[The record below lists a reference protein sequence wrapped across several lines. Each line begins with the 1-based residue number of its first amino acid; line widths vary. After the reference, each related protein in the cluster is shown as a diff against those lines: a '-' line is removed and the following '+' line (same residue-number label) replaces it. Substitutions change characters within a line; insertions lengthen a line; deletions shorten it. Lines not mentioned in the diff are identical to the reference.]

1 MSCNST
7 NPCSNP
13 CPTDCG
19 CTVQVPGT
27 CVFYQGTNL
36 DCIDAT
42 KGDTYDS
49 ILQSINDI
57 ICDLQPPTGQTYTAG
72 TGILITG
79 NVISIDPTITTRIT
93 NTENN
98 ITALQNCVTQTVK
111 NITSTSLSVTLAGQN
126 SCGRTLNIE
135 YTPPAIPLSQK
146 QGIIHNITED
156 VTINLSQTY
165 SYDLSPYGLKAGD
178 LVKIKGNILRDN
190 TVLDTNCSKQTIKFT
205 DNSTTITY
213 EFPAGAGVC
222 TYLNYIIFDFE
233 FWLTVHSVA
242 GNNIA
247 FKIYSSSGRFTPNFP
262 SLIGVNDLFV
272 MVNTPTISQSSA
284 SEYGSTTFNQ
294 TTFKVLFEQTD
305 TSILRQY
312 IVEIIRKIN

>member
-27 CVFYQGTNL
+27 CVFYQGAYLTCL
-36 DCIDAT
+36 DAT

-57 ICDLQPPTGQTYTAG
+57 ICDLQPPTGQTYTPG

-98 ITALQNCVTQTVK
+98 ITALQGCVTQTVK
-111 NITSTSLSVTLAGQN
+111 NITSSSLNVTLAGQN

-135 YTPPAIPLSQK
+135 YVPPEIPLSQK
-146 QGIIHNITED
+146 QGIIDNVTEN
-156 VTINLSQTY
+156 TSISSLTY
-165 SYDLSPYGLKAGD
+165 TYDLTQYDLKVGD
-178 LVKIKGNILRDN
+178 VLKIKGN
-190 TVLDTNCSKQTIKFT
+190 VLTNDPSTTTNCSDIFIFLT
-205 DNSTTITY
+205 DGSIPSIPFVLLTRGSDYCKIY
-213 EFPAGAGVC
+213 Q
-222 TYLNYIIFDFE
+222 YIFSDFE
-233 FWLTVHSVA
+233 FILSVTAVTPTQITFKTYYKNSRFVNIPPSVFGEDGEFKMIDA
-242 GNNIA
+242 GDSRMYQRSLGTAFNKSS
-247 FKIYSSSGRFTPNFP
+247 FKINFA
-262 SLIGVNDLFV
+262 GTAN
-272 MVNTPTISQSSA
+272 
-284 SEYGSTTFNQ
+284 ST
-294 TTFKVLFEQTD
+294 
-305 TSILRQY
+305 LRQY